1 MGGTSRN
8 QEKENQDI
16 IGCFGEGLKLAALA
30 FLREGKS
37 FIIYNNDKVWRFYLK
52 EDNYFVRNG
61 KPEKCLFWKNENSKN
76 PENENKVVVEIQD
89 ITLTEW
95 EEQIDNFLWLVSKVK
110 KIGLI
115 HTDKYGDIIL
125 GD

>member
-1 MGGTSRN
+1 M
-8 QEKENQDI
+8 
-16 IGCFGEGLKLAALA
+16 
-30 FLREGKS
+30 
-37 FIIYNNDKVWRFYLK
+37 IYNNDKVWRFFLK

-61 KPEKCLFWKNENSKN
+61 KPEKCLFWKSENSKN
-76 PENENKVVVEIQD
+76 PENENKVVVEIQG

-125 GD
+125 GDEYRNKIYSKEVFLLLRVQMIFAMGITLI